1 MYPAAMSLRCSCGKP
16 VHFASVDA
24 ATETARCPW
33 CGAVFS
39 AAGRLAETHG
49 APALAS
55 TRDAPALAAAPAP
68 HAIPDTFTEEKLARP
83 ARAPTYRESARPDGG
98 KRWTY
103 RWYRWRA
110 IPGIVV
116 WAAMT
121 FGMRGLGFSEGPLFW
136 VFLLSG
142 GGAIYS
148 AIAHL
153 FNHST
158 IALDR
163 AGLTVRSGPIPWRWI
178 TRRRDEL
185 RGFETRAQG
194 GKGLNPTFEVRILRR
209 TGSARRLLGDMSVD
223 EANYL
228 ASQLNEALQ
237 RDGGG

>member
-1 MYPAAMSLRCSCGKP
+1 MGLRCACGKP

-49 APALAS
+49 APA
-55 TRDAPALAAAPAP
+55 PALAAAAGP
-68 HAIPDTFTEEKLARP
+68 HAIPEAFTEEKLAQRP
-83 ARAPTYRESARPDGG
+83 ARAPSYRESARPDGG

-103 RWYRWRA
+103 RWYRWQHALA

-116 WAAMT
+116 WLVLVA
-121 FGMRGLGFSEGPLFW
+121 GPLDIIPHSGMPFW
-136 VFLLSG
+136 WAVL
-142 GGAIYS
+142 GGACGVYS
-148 AIAHL
+148 ALAHL
-153 FNHST
+153 LNHST
-158 IALDR
+158 IELSR
-163 AGLTVRSGPIPWRWI
+163 AGLTVRSGPILWRSI

-185 RGFETRAQG
+185 RGFEARAEEG
-194 GKGLNPTFEVRILRR
+194 RRLYPRFEVLILRR
-209 TGSARRLLGDMSVD
+209 TGRARRLLGDMSVE